1 MGVADLDALE
11 KRKISSLAGT
21 RTIASQPFIPH
32 NAVVI
37 LTDLSRNTFI
47 KCKIKIRRQNTVGLY
62 RTFVFPVVTS
72 LAVCQLAAVS
82 NLWTWCNDS
91 D

>member
-1 MGVADLDALE
+1 
-11 KRKISSLAGT
+11 
-21 RTIASQPFIPH
+21 
-32 NAVVI
+32 
-37 LTDLSRNTFI
+37 
-47 KCKIKIRRQNTVGLY
+47 VGLY